1 MLTMNKIL
9 RGSLLFLFFMFPIT
23 EVSAKINIFPKP
35 RYIPA
40 LSFYGES
47 GKAYRLTDFKEDLLM
62 AVVWSRRCG
71 PCVSD
76 MKYLR
81 NFSKKVEGQGIKVIL
96 ISPESEWKTSDER
109 RMFMERI
116 GGLGLVNYLDRKA
129 NFRDGMGLRV
139 TPTVVLVNR
148 NGEEVGQITGAVNWD
163 DDDVIE
169 YMINLKNESLKQ
181 LDEQKSANQQNQ
193 K

>member
-1 MLTMNKIL
+1 MNKIFYT
-9 RGSLLFLFFMFPIT
+9 LLFFGLVLFS
-23 EVSAKINIFPKP
+23 VSDAMAKINIFPKP

-47 GKAYRLTDFKEDLLM
+47 GKAYRLTDFKDDMLM

-76 MKYLR
+76 LKHL
-81 NFSKKVEGQGIKVIL
+81 KKFTRKVANQGIKVIL
-96 ISPESEWKTSDER
+96 ISPESEWKTADER
-109 RMFMERI
+109 RLFMKRV
-116 GGLGLVNYLDRKA
+116 GGDGLVNYLDRKA

-148 NGEEVGQITGAVNWD
+148 NGEEVGQITGSVDWD
-163 DDDVIE
+163 DEDVIE
-169 YMINLKNESLKQ
+169 YMVNLKNESLKQ
-181 LDEQKSANQQNQ
+181 LNEQKSAN

>member
-1 MLTMNKIL
+1 MNKIL
-9 RGSLLFLFFMFPIT
+9 SAILFFVFFVLSSG
-23 EVSAKINIFPKP
+23 EVEAKINIFPKP

-71 PCVSD
+71 PCVAD
-76 MKYLR
+76 LKHL
-81 NFSKKVEGQGIKVIL
+81 KKFAKRVEKQGIKVIL

-109 RMFMERI
+109 RLFMQRV
-116 GGLGLVNYLDRKA
+116 GGDGLVNYLDRKA

-139 TPTVVLVNR
+139 TPTVILVNR
-148 NGEEVGQITGAVNWD
+148 NGEEAGQITGSVDWD
-163 DDDVIE
+163 DDDVVE
-169 YMINLKNESLKQ
+169 YMVNLKNESLKY
-181 LDEQKSANQQNQ
+181 LNEQESANQQEQ
-193 K
+193 E

>member
-1 MLTMNKIL
+1 MNKIL
-9 RGSLLFLFFMFPIT
+9 STILFFAFFVLSASVA
-23 EVSAKINIFPKP
+23 EAKINIFPKP

-47 GKAYRLTDFKEDLLM
+47 GKAYRLTDFKEDMLM

-71 PCVSD
+71 PCVAD
-76 MKYLR
+76 LKHLKK
-81 NFSKKVEGQGIKVIL
+81 FAKKVEKQGIKVIL
-96 ISPESEWKTSDER
+96 ISPESEWKTTDER
-109 RMFMERI
+109 RMFMQRV

-139 TPTVVLVNR
+139 TPTVILVNR
-148 NGEEVGQITGAVNWD
+148 NGEEVGQITGSVDWD
-163 DDDVIE
+163 DEDVIE
-169 YMINLKNESLKQ
+169 YMINLKNESLKK
-181 LDEQKSANQQNQ
+181 LDEQESADEQEQ

>member
-1 MLTMNKIL
+1 MNKIL
-9 RGSLLFLFFMFPIT
+9 RGFLLFLFFMLPIT

-76 MKYLR
+76 MKHLR

-148 NGEEVGQITGAVNWD
+148 NDEEVGQITGAVNWD

>member
-1 MLTMNKIL
+1 MNKIFHT
-9 RGSLLFLFFMFPIT
+9 LLFFGLLLFSVT
-23 EVSAKINIFPKP
+23 DATAKINIFPKP

-47 GKAYRLTDFKEDLLM
+47 GKAYRLTDFKEDMLM

-76 MKYLR
+76 MKHLKK
-81 NFSKKVEGQGIKVIL
+81 FSRKVANKGIKVIL
-96 ISPESEWKTSDER
+96 ISPESEWKTADER
-109 RMFMERI
+109 RMFMKRI
-116 GGLGLVNYLDRKA
+116 GGDGLVNYLDRKA

-139 TPTVVLVNR
+139 TPTVVLVNK
-148 NGEEVGQITGAVNWD
+148 NGEEVGQITGSVDWD

-169 YMINLKNESLKQ
+169 YMINLKNKSLKQ
-181 LDEQKSANQQNQ
+181 LNEQESAN